1 MSTLDARR
9 RHVVAGE
16 VCGRIVRGVRYE
28 TCSDGVPMRSIRKI
42 VVLGA
47 NGAMGSGSGAV
58 FAAAGIPTVFLA
70 RTLEKAEAGRA
81 RAEQLTKG
89 KISPKTIQCGT
100 YADDLARSLQDADLV
115 FEAVSEDPATKR
127 EVFTLIDK
135 LRPDDSIV
143 ATVSSGLSIASMCAG
158 LSDSFK
164 RHFLGIHMFN
174 PPTIIVGCELIP
186 HTGTDPGVVAIV
198 RDFLTST
205 VGREVVETADTP
217 AFAGNRLGFKV
228 LNEVAQLAEEHGVA
242 FMDQLVGPHTGR
254 ALPPLATIDLVG
266 WDVHKA
272 IVDNLWATTHDT
284 AHDQFKL
291 PAYMQRMIDK
301 GHLGRKTR
309 DKGGFFRVDGKGADA
324 KHFVLDAKSGDYRP
338 LAESSPP
345 MPTFVEKM
353 KAAIRSGKHTGAME
367 VLCTAEGKEAEL
379 LRKVMLGYISYG
391 LGLVGEVVQRPRD
404 IDRIMCFGFNWA
416 PPSVLVDAI
425 GPGRTIVLL
434 QQANLPVPTPILE
447 AATHQR
453 ALFNE
458 PTVDSSR
465 FFVVAA

>member
-1 MSTLDARR
+1 
-9 RHVVAGE
+9 
-16 VCGRIVRGVRYE
+16 
-28 TCSDGVPMRSIRKI
+28 MRSIRKV

-70 RTLEKAEAGRA
+70 RTIEKAEAGRA

-89 KISPKTIQCGT
+89 KVSATSIACGT
-100 YADDLARSLQDADLV
+100 YAQDLGHALADADLV
-115 FEAVSEDPATKR
+115 FEAVAEDLGAKR
-127 EVFTLIDK
+127 ELFELIDR
-135 LRPDDSIV
+135 LRREDSIV
-143 ATVSSGLSIASMCAG
+143 ATVSSGLSIGAMCAER
-158 LSDSFK
+158 SASFRK
-164 RHFLGIHMFN
+164 NFLGIHFFN
-174 PPTIIVGCELIP
+174 PPTVIVGCELIP
-186 HTGTDPGVVAIV
+186 HAGTDPGVVAVV
-198 RDFLTST
+198 RDFLTSI
-205 VGREVVETADTP
+205 VGREVVETRDTP

-272 IVDNLWATTHDT
+272 IVDNLYASTHDL
-284 AHDQFKL
+284 AHAQFKL
-291 PAYMQRMIDK
+291 PAYMQRGIDR

-309 DKGGFFRVDGKGADA
+309 DKGGFFRVEGKGADA
-324 KHFVLDAKSGDYRP
+324 KHFVLDAMTGDYR
-338 LAESSPP
+338 LLTEVSPP

-353 KAAIRSGKHTGAME
+353 KSAIKSGRHTGAME

-379 LRKVMLGYISYG
+379 LRKVLLGYISYG
-391 LGLVGEVVQRPRD
+391 LGLVGEVVERPRD
-404 IDRIMCFGFNWA
+404 VDRIMGFGFNWA

-434 QQANLPVPTPILE
+434 EQAKLPVPTSILE

-453 ALFNE
+453 PLFNE

-465 FFVVAA
+465 FFFVAA

>member
-1 MSTLDARR
+1 ML
-9 RHVVAGE
+9 
-16 VCGRIVRGVRYE
+16 
-28 TCSDGVPMRSIRKI
+28 MRSIRKV

-58 FAAAGIPTVFLA
+58 FALAGIPTVFLA
-70 RTLEKAEAGRA
+70 RTLEKAEAGRT

-89 KISPKTIQCGT
+89 KVTAKSIACGT
-100 YADDLARSLQDADLV
+100 YAADLESALVDADLV
-115 FEAVSEDPATKR
+115 FEAVAEDLACKR
-127 EVFTLIDK
+127 EVFEQVDR
-135 LRPDDSIV
+135 LRKADAII
-143 ATVSSGLSIASMCAG
+143 ATVSSGLSIASMCADR
-158 LSDSFK
+158 SASF
-164 RHFLGIHMFN
+164 RANFLGIHFFN
-174 PPTIIVGCELIP
+174 PPTVIVGCELIP
-186 HTGTDPGVVAIV
+186 HAATDPGVVAVV
-198 RDFLTST
+198 RDFLST
-205 VGREVVETADTP
+205 VLGREVVETRDTP

-272 IVDNLWATTHDT
+272 IVDNLYRSTHDV
-284 AHDQFKL
+284 AHETFKL
-291 PAYMQRMIDK
+291 PAYMQRGIDR

-324 KHFVLDAKSGDYRP
+324 RHHVLDARTGDYRP
-338 LAESSPP
+338 LAEVSPP

-353 KAAIRSGKHTGAME
+353 KAAIRSGRHTGAME
-367 VLCTAEGKEAEL
+367 VLCSAEGKEADL
-379 LRKVMLGYISYG
+379 LRQVVLGYISYG
-391 LGLVGEVVQRPRD
+391 LGLVGEVVERPRD
-404 IDRIMCFGFNWA
+404 VDRIMGFGFNWA

-425 GPGRTIVLL
+425 GPGRTILML
-434 QQANLPVPTPILE
+434 EQAKLPIPMAILD

-458 PTVDSSR
+458 PSVDSAR

>member
-1 MSTLDARR
+1 
-9 RHVVAGE
+9 
-16 VCGRIVRGVRYE
+16 
-28 TCSDGVPMRSIRKI
+28 MRAIRKV

-70 RTLEKAEAGRA
+70 RTVEKAEAGRA
-81 RAEQLTKG
+81 RADQLTKG
-89 KISPKTIQCGT
+89 KISAHLITCGT
-100 YADDLARSLQDADLV
+100 YQQDLASALLDADFVL
-115 FEAVSEDPATKR
+115 EAVSEDIDVKR
-127 EVFTLIDK
+127 EVFAQIDR
-135 LRPDDSIV
+135 LRKTDTII
-143 ATVSSGLSIASMCAG
+143 ATVSSGLSIAGMCADR
-158 LSDSFK
+158 SESFRK
-164 RHFLGIHMFN
+164 NFLGVHLFN

-186 HTGTDPGVVAIV
+186 HAGTDPGVVAVV
-198 RDFLTST
+198 RDFLTN
-205 VGREVVETADTP
+205 VCDREVVECADTP

-272 IVDNLWATTHDT
+272 IVDNLHARTHDT
-284 AHDQFKL
+284 CRSTFAL
-291 PAYMQRMIDK
+291 PLYMQRQIDR

-324 KHFVLDAKSGDYRP
+324 KHFVLDPKTGDYRP
-338 LAESSPP
+338 LAEVAPP
-345 MPTFVEKM
+345 IPAFVEKM
-353 KAAIRSGKHTGAME
+353 KTAIRDGKHGGAME
-367 VLCTAEGKEAEL
+367 VLCTAEGLEAEL

-391 LGLVGEVVQRPRD
+391 LGLVGEVVERPRD
-404 IDRIMCFGFNWA
+404 IDRIMGFGFNWA

-425 GPGRTIVLL
+425 GPARTIQMLE
-434 QQANLPVPTPILE
+434 AARLPVPRPIRE
-447 AATHQR
+447 AAQHQR
-453 ALFNE
+453 PMFNE
-458 PTVDSSR
+458 PTVDSAR